1 MGGEK
6 MNKTVHVRVLYT
18 QGCPNASPVIDL
30 IERVGKE
37 IGHGV
42 AIETVLVTSQE
53 KAVEFRFLGSPT
65 VQINGLDIDP
75 FSRGSVAFGLG

>member
-1 MGGEK
+1 MGGET
-6 MNKTVHVRVLYT
+6 MNKTVHVRVLYS
-18 QGCPNASPVIDL
+18 QGCPNASPVVDL

-37 IGHGV
+37 IGHRV

-65 VQINGLDIDP
+65 VQIKGLDIEP
-75 FSRGSVAFGLG
+75 AARESTAFGFG